1 MIFEIKGSNEIGRK
15 FLGSVVQLF
24 LNNGFNLAI
33 WQSLE
38 KMEYLMKRLYILEI
52 GFARIFAPSFK
63 TFPERL
69 SMQVALSI
77 FISFN
82 NFSIKPSV
90 TSENLNL
97 EESKCRI
104 F

>member
-15 FLGSVVQLF
+15 FLGSVLQLF

-33 WQSLE
+33 WQSLG
-38 KMEYLMKRLYILEI
+38 KMEYLMKRLHILEI

-63 TFPERL
+63 TFRERL
-69 SMQVALSI
+69 SIL
-77 FISFN
+77 ISFN
-82 NFSIKPSV
+82 NFSIKSSV

-97 EESKCRI
+97 EESKSEI
-104 F
+104 FRC